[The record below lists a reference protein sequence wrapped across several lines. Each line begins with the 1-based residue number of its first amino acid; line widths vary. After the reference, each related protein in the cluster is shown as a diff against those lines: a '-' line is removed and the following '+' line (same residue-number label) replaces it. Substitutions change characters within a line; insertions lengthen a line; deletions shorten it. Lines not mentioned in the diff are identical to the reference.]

1 MKKSVNVTLKTSV
14 SIEVSESEIRKIAKE
29 IAGNYPDETPE
40 TILAISTKIA
50 ASRKLAG
57 IEGLY
62 DVCVEECYI
71 D

>member
-1 MKKSVNVTLKTSV
+1 MNKPVNVTLKISV
-14 SIEVSESEIRKIAKE
+14 SIEVTESEIQKIAQE
-29 IAGNYPDETPE
+29 IGENYSDETPE
-40 TILAISTKIA
+40 TIRAISAKIA

-57 IEGLY
+57 IKGLY